1 MKIVV
6 DENISYGVVDRLRLK
21 GYEVIS
27 LSECPNRGVSDKE
40 VYNLILS
47 KQAVLITRDYH
58 FTNPIRFPAE
68 KTEGIL
74 YIRYIRYGNLKSDEE
89 VNIVENF
96 LNAYNSQA
104 VHGKLVTLYRDSI
117 TIR

>member
-21 GYEVIS
+21 GYAVIS
-27 LSECPNRGVSDKE
+27 ISEWPNRGVSDKE

-47 KQAVLITRDYH
+47 EQAVLITRDYH

-74 YIRYIRYGNLKSDEE
+74 YIRYGNLKSDEE